1 MQSVSEIEA
10 DLSGETHELGYGG
23 VAALSLFAANAGLL
37 VLYFLLDLT
46 LFQLVFVYWWEALWI
61 GLFSGLKL
69 LTASLFGSPYEN
81 RWVDVSRGSGIFL
94 SLLAIV
100 KSAGV
105 FMLLLIFTGVAL
117 VVAQQ
122 ELSGTDGS
130 DFVREQAMLILK
142 CSLIFLLSHGL
153 SFILNFLML
162 GEFRR
167 ARFGTLLWQP
177 FKRSLALFITVVVS
191 LTALQAYPGILSMTT
206 YPALLIV
213 VKLAWDYYLHKRER
227 LSFTVSG
234 IQGSKPQ

>member
-1 MQSVSEIEA
+1 MQSVSETEA
-10 DLSGETHELGYGG
+10 DLIGESHRMGAGG
-23 VAALSLFAANAGLL
+23 VAALSLFAANAGLF

-94 SLLAIV
+94 SLLAIM
-100 KSAGV
+100 KSAGA
-105 FMLLLIFTGVAL
+105 FMILLVFTGVAL

-122 ELSGTDGS
+122 ELSGTDGT
-130 DFVREQAMLILK
+130 DFVREQALLILK
-142 CSLIFLLSHGL
+142 CSLIFFVSHGL
-153 SFILNFLML
+153 SFILNFLVL

-177 FKRSLALFITVVVS
+177 FKRSLALFVTVVAS

-227 LSFTVSG
+227 LSFTASG
-234 IQGSKPQ
+234 IKETRPK